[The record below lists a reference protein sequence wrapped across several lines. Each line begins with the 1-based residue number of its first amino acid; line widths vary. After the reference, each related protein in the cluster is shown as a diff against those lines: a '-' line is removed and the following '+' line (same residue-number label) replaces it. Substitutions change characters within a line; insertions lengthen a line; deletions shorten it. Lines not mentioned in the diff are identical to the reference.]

1 MLRYLRNGVFAL
13 SNGIDR
19 LAGAAAMVFL
29 VALVVVV
36 MIQVLARYV
45 LEAPPAWTEE
55 LARYAM
61 IWAGLMGA
69 TLSFKRR
76 FDPALFS
83 GPSARK
89 SDASP
94 VIAVAAGA
102 VQSVVVLIYLLPILW
117 HSFYGP
123 NMNPERSFLVRHSRM
138 TAQTLDFPTIL
149 VAVAVPLMI
158 VFILIHLA
166 ARLLGDPG
174 PEDEAAPADS
184 MEAAPHSG
192 EMPPPLR

>member
-1 MLRYLRNGVFAL
+1 MA
-13 SNGIDR
+13 
-19 LAGAAAMVFL
+19 FL

-45 LEAPPAWTEE
+45 LHAPPAWTEE

-61 IWAGLMGA
+61 IWAGLTGA

-83 GPSARK
+83 GPSSRK
-89 SDASP
+89 SNVSP
-94 VIAVAAGA
+94 LVAAAAGA
-102 VQSVVVLIYLLPILW
+102 VQGVVVLIYLLPILW

-123 NMNPERSFLVRHSRM
+123 NMNPERSFLMRHSRM
-138 TAQTLDFPTIL
+138 TAQTLDFPTII
-149 VAVAVPLMI
+149 VAIAVPLMI
-158 VFILIHLA
+158 VFVLIHLA
-166 ARLLGDPG
+166 ARLLGDTG
-174 PEDEAAPADS
+174 PDEEAQPADA

>member
-1 MLRYLRNGVFAL
+1 MLRHLKTAIFAL

-19 LAGAAAMVFL
+19 LAGAAAMFFL

-36 MIQVLARYV
+36 MVQVLARYV
-45 LEAPPAWTEE
+45 LNAPPPWTEE

-83 GPSARK
+83 GASARG
-89 SDASP
+89 AGTSP
-94 VIAVAAGA
+94 LVAVAAGTIQA
-102 VQSVVVLIYLLPILW
+102 LVVLVYLLPILW

-123 NMNPERSFLVRHSRM
+123 GMNPERSFLVRHSRM
-138 TAQTLDFPTIL
+138 MAQTLDFPTIL
-149 VAVAVPLMI
+149 VAVSVPLMI
-158 VFILIHLA
+158 VFVLIHLL
-166 ARLLGDPG
+166 ARVLGDPG
-174 PEDEAAPADS
+174 PRGETPPDDAMA
-184 MEAAPHSG
+184 AAPHSG
-192 EMPPPLR
+192 DMPPPLR

>member
-1 MLRYLRNGVFAL
+1 MLRHVRTGIFAL

-29 VALVVVV
+29 VVLVAVV

-45 LEAPPAWTEE
+45 LNAPPPWTEE

-83 GPSARK
+83 GASARTG
-89 SDASP
+89 SSP
-94 VIAVAAGA
+94 LVAVAAGTIQA
-102 VQSVVVLIYLLPILW
+102 LVVLIYLLPILW

-123 NMNPERSFLVRHSRM
+123 GMNPERSFLLRHARM

-149 VAVAVPLMI
+149 VAVSVPLMI
-158 VFILIHLA
+158 VFVLIHLA

-174 PEDEAAPADS
+174 PRGELAPEDE
-184 MEAAPHSG
+184 MVAAPHSG
-192 EMPPPLR
+192 DIPPPLR